1 MKVAKPFEISKKQV
15 WQAYQEVK
23 SKGGAAGVDGQS
35 LENYERDLKNNLY
48 RLWNRLSSGSYFPP
62 AVKAVPIPKKSGGT
76 RVLGVPTVSDRIA
89 QTVVKRVLE
98 PILEPVFDKD
108 SFGYRLGKSA
118 MTRLLPPANGAG
130 SMTGW
135 WSLISVL
142 YSTISTTAC

>member
-76 RVLGVPTVSDRIA
+76 RVLGVPTVSDIA
-89 QTVVKRVLE
+89 QTVVEFWNRSWNRFSIRTLLVTDWVSQ
-98 PILEPVFDKD
+98 P
-108 SFGYRLGKSA
+108 